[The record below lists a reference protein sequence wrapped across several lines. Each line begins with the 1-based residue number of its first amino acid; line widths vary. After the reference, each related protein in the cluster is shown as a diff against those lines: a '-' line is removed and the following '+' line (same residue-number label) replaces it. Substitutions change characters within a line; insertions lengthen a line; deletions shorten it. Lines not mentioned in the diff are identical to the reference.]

1 MNFFSNLTIVFQL
14 VFIGCLLFLG
24 IRTKS
29 VGVILIGI
37 TLLIGRIFNWAV
49 NKFYFPFLLNRP
61 QTSEMRSIEILHIV
75 SHVSSWLILAF
86 CIFGVFIIYNEWKQG
101 KFQNQRSINMDQL
114 TESSKH

>member
-1 MNFFSNLTIVFQL
+1 MNFFSSLTIVFQL

-49 NKFYFPFLLNRP
+49 HKFYFPFLLNRP
-61 QTSEMRSIEILHIV
+61 QTSEMRSIEILHII

-86 CIFGVFIIYNEWKQG
+86 CIFGVLIIYNEWKQD
-101 KFQNQRSINMDQL
+101 KFRINGL
-114 TESSKH
+114 